1 MLDAVF
7 SKTFYLN
14 MIRDKQ
20 SEIKKDVDSLYKEVD
35 TLSARMA
42 SVSKVDKEKHTQLSK
57 ERRHLYYLINSGNKK
72 IAKLEQD
79 YKRFDRMM

>member
-1 MLDAVF
+1 
-7 SKTFYLN
+7 

-20 SEIKKDVDSLYKEVD
+20 SQIKKDVDSLYKEVD
-35 TLSARMA
+35 ILSARMA
-42 SVSKVDKEKHTQLSK
+42 NVSKVDKDKHTQLSK
-57 ERRHLYYLINSGNKK
+57 QRRHLYYLINSGNKK

>member
-14 MIRDKQ
+14 MIRDEQ

-35 TLSARMA
+35 ILSARMA
-42 SVSKVDKEKHTQLSK
+42 TVSKVDKEKHTQLSK
-57 ERRHLYYLINSGNKK
+57 SRRHLYYLINKGYKK

-79 YKRFDRMM
+79 YNRFDKMM